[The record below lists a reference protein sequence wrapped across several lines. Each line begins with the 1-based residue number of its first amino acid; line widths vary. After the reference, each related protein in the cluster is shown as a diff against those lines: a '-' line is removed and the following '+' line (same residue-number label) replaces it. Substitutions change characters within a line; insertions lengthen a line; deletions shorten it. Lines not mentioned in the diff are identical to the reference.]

1 MFYVFEN
8 VFCRIMCFLM
18 ILPVVQCYLFCTC
31 IGRDPQGLKLG
42 VVNEELKTGMS
53 SCSNYP
59 SSGCNFSVP
68 LSCRYLQNL
77 MDKSYKLVSVYYW
90 LPLSSAKTKSSQST
104 ISTNRWSTVLWKRQ
118 NSLWKRTRCGES
130 CISKKAIRKHSVR
143 ESKCPKIWPRGRW
156 TSATSTYGKTCQV
169 IRI

>member
-1 MFYVFEN
+1 
-8 VFCRIMCFLM
+8 MCFLM

-77 MDKSYKLVSVYYW
+77 KDKSYNLVSKTGYRQV
-90 LPLSSAKTKSSQST
+90 LHNNLLKTTLS
-104 ISTNRWSTVLWKRQ
+104 
-118 NSLWKRTRCGES
+118 
-130 CISKKAIRKHSVR
+130 
-143 ESKCPKIWPRGRW
+143 
-156 TSATSTYGKTCQV
+156 
-169 IRI
+169 

>member
-1 MFYVFEN
+1 
-8 VFCRIMCFLM
+8 MCFLM

-42 VVNEELKTGMS
+42 VVNEELETGMS

-77 MDKSYKLVSVYYW
+77 KDKSYNLVSATLRRGCRSTRRGIHGRLWFSTQVEYNTLDEAKFAVKKNRIWGILYFEEGYSESLGARIQMPDNLTDRMLNMSDVNIW
-90 LPLSSAKTKSSQST
+90 QDMSS
-104 ISTNRWSTVLWKRQ
+104 N
-118 NSLWKRTRCGES
+118 E
-130 CISKKAIRKHSVR
+130 
-143 ESKCPKIWPRGRW
+143 
-156 TSATSTYGKTCQV
+156 
-169 IRI
+169 

>member
-1 MFYVFEN
+1 
-8 VFCRIMCFLM
+8 MCFLM

-77 MDKSYKLVSVYYW
+77 KDKSYNLVSTVSYYRVSRYN
-90 LPLSSAKTKSSQST
+90 LLIKTSMY
-104 ISTNRWSTVLWKRQ
+104 IF
-118 NSLWKRTRCGES
+118 
-130 CISKKAIRKHSVR
+130 
-143 ESKCPKIWPRGRW
+143 
-156 TSATSTYGKTCQV
+156 
-169 IRI
+169 

>member
-1 MFYVFEN
+1 MYNFHLQSYFTGQNVKYPLKILYFNELKLTVALPTYEMWMKN
-8 VFCRIMCFLM
+8 DFNRCMLYVFCRIMCFLM

-42 VVNEELKTGMS
+42 VVNEELKTGIS

-77 MDKSYKLVSVYYW
+77 HNKSYKLVSVLY
-90 LPLSSAKTKSSQST
+90 A
-104 ISTNRWSTVLWKRQ
+104 NFTVYHHHYR
-118 NSLWKRTRCGES
+118 GV
-130 CISKKAIRKHSVR
+130 IRKRAVYNIIYR
-143 ESKCPKIWPRGRW
+143 
-156 TSATSTYGKTCQV
+156 
-169 IRI
+169 